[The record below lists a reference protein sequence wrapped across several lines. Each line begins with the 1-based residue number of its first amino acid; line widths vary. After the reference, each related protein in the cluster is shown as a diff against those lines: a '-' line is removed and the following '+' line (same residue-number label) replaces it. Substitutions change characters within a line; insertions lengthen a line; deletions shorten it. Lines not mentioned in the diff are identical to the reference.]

1 MYKSINES
9 YYKKANAVL
18 LVYDITRYDS
28 FEAIKDYY
36 CEKVQEL
43 CQKDIPIILLGNKTD
58 KEEERK
64 VKQEEGISLAMSHN
78 FKFKETSC
86 LKNENVADAFEALIE
101 MWNVENQK
109 QNSNLDLTSKPK
121 TRRKDCC

>member
-1 MYKSINES
+1 
-9 YYKKANAVL
+9 
-18 LVYDITRYDS
+18 
-28 FEAIKDYY
+28 
-36 CEKVQEL
+36 
-43 CQKDIPIILLGNKTD
+43 
-58 KEEERK
+58 
-64 VKQEEGISLAMSHN
+64 MSHN

-109 QNSNLDLTSKPK
+109 QNSNLDLTPKPK